1 MLLPC
6 ATGPGL
12 TGGTLRPSPVN
23 PVLASAP
30 KLPSHILLLLSQE
43 DPFRSHGNRSC
54 LCPIHEP
61 PSGKLRCGGHWS
73 PLPTPPA
80 QEGGHWS
87 LGSEHGL
94 GAGWQRTLSPI
105 LGLGFWLSRHAQPP
119 PPHPGLPAR
128 PPADTACPSMP
139 KEFNPLSPWGAALPT
154 TEASHMGGPFFT
166 SVNSHT
172 CKLTCVG
179 ARARVQP

>member
-119 PPHPGLPAR
+119 PTPWPPSAPACR
-128 PPADTACPSMP
+128 HC
-139 KEFNPLSPWGAALPT
+139 LSKHAQG
-154 TEASHMGGPFFT
+154 
-166 SVNSHT
+166 
-172 CKLTCVG
+172 
-179 ARARVQP
+179 VQPAFPLGCCTAHHGSFTHG